1 MLVAMTATAPRLLT
15 GTYPLWL
22 SVDTSAQLSSS
33 LGSFAVPL
41 LALAVTGSPTQAG
54 VIGAVGLLG
63 RASSTLTGG
72 TLADRHPRGTLLVIG
87 GITGLL
93 LALALTALSVAHALG
108 FAVLL
113 VLNLALNVRAG
124 LFGPASDAAL
134 KDVVPLT
141 ALGRAQAANEGRD
154 AVLSLGASPLGG
166 VLLGV
171 GPWLIGAA
179 MTACQV
185 LTTLCALV
193 LRGRLPRGAAAG
205 RAPGSETVPAAAPVA
220 APDALPDAVPA
231 PAAGPVTP
239 RGLLGALG
247 WMWARRDLRGVLVL
261 STVVNLGFLLIT
273 TTTIYSLQQAGA
285 APVSIGLVSA
295 GIGAGSLLGSL
306 AAVPLVR
313 RVPAGML
320 TVSGMALFTLG
331 CAAVPLL
338 NAPLALA
345 LVLAVAM
352 LGVPALNAALLGY
365 TMVITPSA
373 LLGRVSAVIQTAALG
388 ATPLAPLLAGTGL
401 DTVGRT
407 PTLLFGVALCAVATI
422 ATCCVRELR
431 RLPAEAEWQ
440 AAAV

>member
-1 MLVAMTATAPRLLT
+1 MLVAMTATAPRLLA

-41 LALAVTGSPTQAG
+41 LALSVTGSPTQAG
-54 VIGAVGLLG
+54 VIGAVGLVG

-93 LALALTALSVAHALG
+93 LALALTALSLAHALG

-185 LTTLCALV
+185 VTTLCALV
-193 LRGRLPRGAAAG
+193 LRGRLPRGVAAG
-205 RAPGSETVPAAAPVA
+205 KAPGSDTVPVA

-247 WMWARRDLRGVLVL
+247 WMWARHDLRGVLVL

-285 APVSIGLVSA
+285 APVAIGLVSA

-313 RVPAGML
+313 RVPAGVL

-331 CAAVPLL
+331 CAVVPLL
-338 NAPLALA
+338 HAPLALA

-407 PTLLFGVALCAVATI
+407 PTLLFGVALCAVATV